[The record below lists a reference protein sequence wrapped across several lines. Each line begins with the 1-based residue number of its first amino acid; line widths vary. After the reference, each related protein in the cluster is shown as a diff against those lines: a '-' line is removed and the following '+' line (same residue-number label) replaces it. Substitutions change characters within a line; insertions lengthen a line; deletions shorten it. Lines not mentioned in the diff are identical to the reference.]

1 MTAVATFYRFVKI
14 DDRERLAAQV
24 LDICKQR
31 NIVGTVLIASEGI
44 NGTIAHPNHMCLTEV
59 IDFLRA
65 DSRFGEMSP
74 KWSTANTDNPV
85 FYRLKVRVS
94 REIVSFGRPYRF
106 DAVDV
111 PHVSPTEWN
120 DLIDDPDVLVLDV
133 RNSYESDIGMFK
145 NAIRS
150 ETTSFR
156 DFPTFVARSVNRE
169 NFSKVAM
176 YCTGGIRCEKAAQLM
191 QDSGFPSIVQLG
203 GGILRYLSTVSDRQ
217 SQWNGECFVFDQ
229 RVSLTSRLEE
239 GSYEQCFACRHPVSN
254 DDRQSPHYEYGVS
267 CPHCYQRTTSDQR
280 TRYGERVRQQS
291 LAAVRGEE
299 HLGSPQGSLGA
310 LRGRS

>member
-14 DDRERLAAQV
+14 DDGDRLAAQV
-24 LDICKQR
+24 LDICKRR
-31 NIVGTVLIASEGI
+31 NIVGTVLIAAEGI
-44 NGTIAHPNHMCLTEV
+44 NGTIAHPNQQCLTEV
-59 IDFLRA
+59 IDYLRA
-65 DSRFGEMSP
+65 DSRFGDMCP

-120 DLIDDPDVLVLDV
+120 DLIDDPDVLVVDV
-133 RNSYESDIGMFK
+133 RNTYESDIGMFE

-156 DFPTFVARSVNRE
+156 EFPQFVERNINRE
-169 NFSKVAM
+169 NVSKVAM

-191 QDSGFPSIVQLG
+191 QDSGFPSIVQLD

-217 SQWNGECFVFDQ
+217 SLWNGECFVFDQ
-229 RVSLTSRLEE
+229 RVSLTSRLDE
-239 GSYEQCFACRHPVSN
+239 GSYQQCFACRHPVSS
-254 DDRQSPHYEYGVS
+254 DDRQSPHYRYGVS

-280 TRYGERVRQQS
+280 TRYEERVRQQS
-291 LAAVRGEE
+291 LAVTRGEG
-299 HLGSPQGSLGA
+299 HLGSPQDSLGA